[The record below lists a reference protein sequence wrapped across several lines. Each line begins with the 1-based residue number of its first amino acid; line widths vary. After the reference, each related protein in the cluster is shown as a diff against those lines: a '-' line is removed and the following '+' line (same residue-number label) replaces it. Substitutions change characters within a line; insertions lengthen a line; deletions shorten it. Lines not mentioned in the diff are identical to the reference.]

1 MYKKAWRTCKL
12 VVLLNKPIGVL
23 TFLLPSP
30 SSLLK
35 LPKQQSVDFCPFFS
49 WMTFRQ
55 NSPHKLFHGLYVAS
69 YFWKNP
75 PTMPATAEWHTIV
88 PRGYQ
93 RDFSLTI
100 TWTPPIL
107 QPPGCPGV
115 LLLGKVN
122 YNVHFIIVLLHSSR
136 SNCRIP
142 GPLVMALNS
151 CSCSAVV
158 HKYLSLRWTTKSKP
172 YSTNN

>member
-23 TFLLPSP
+23 TFLLPSTP
-30 SSLLK
+30 SLLK

-122 YNVHFIIVLLHSSR
+122 YNVHLIIVLLQSSKTLT
-136 SNCRIP
+136 IP
-142 GPLVMALNS
+142 
-151 CSCSAVV
+151 
-158 HKYLSLRWTTKSKP
+158 LSLN
-172 YSTNN
+172 TNKVHHTLQVTITFLTLACLCCRFQR